1 MGHAREHL
9 GKETRLPPRQSRV
22 EDPVRRSTATIA
34 RDTKIGF
41 GLAFAVVA
49 ISLGVQTA
57 SVALPAGTLPA
68 SSPPFAVGIAVAVS
82 VGLAILLAVSYRRIR
97 RQLAIASEA
106 HTDLREA
113 YDRARLDSLLDAL
126 TGLGNHRAFQE
137 ELDARIA
144 QARDE
149 GTNVALLM
157 IDVDDL
163 KKINDQR
170 GHAAGDDLLRSV
182 AQMMRANLRRGDT
195 AYRTGGDEFAL
206 LIPNCD
212 ADSAEIMANH
222 LLAAGLSGN
231 HGRSG
236 AFSVTIGISA
246 FPAPSSDRH
255 QIIHHADAALYAG
268 KRHGRTN
275 VQRFDPSRHGVADDS
290 RTLAQLEAAVIRV
303 ASQDLLQAVYQPI
316 YSLTTG
322 QIIGFE
328 GLVRPSAESGF
339 ATPTSLFVAA
349 EATRRTV
356 ELDIVCAR
364 AVLAGAG
371 ELGGDRYLSI
381 NLSPR
386 TLESD
391 AFSPLEIVALARR
404 SGVLPTQLVIEL
416 TEREAVDDLTR
427 LQQAIRTLR
436 RHDVRVAIDDVGAG
450 NAGLRLLSEVDF
462 DILKIDLSLV
472 RASATH
478 EASEAVLRALGQ
490 LARNR
495 GHTIVAEGI
504 ETVDHLESVLELR
517 YDAGQGYLF
526 GRAEPTLVRPTIDLF
541 ALLAAADG
549 EESAA

>member
-1 MGHAREHL
+1 MS
-9 GKETRLPPRQSRV
+9 SRPSKA
-22 EDPVRRSTATIA
+22 EDPERHSSASVA
-34 RDTKIGF
+34 RDTYLGF
-41 GLAFAVVA
+41 ALAYVIVALSLTLQAV
-49 ISLGVQTA
+49 
-57 SVALPAGTLPA
+57 SVALPPGTLPP
-68 SSPPFAVGIAVAVS
+68 SSGPLAIGAAVAV
-82 VGLAILLAVSYRRIR
+82 VTILGIALI
-97 RQLAIASEA
+97 AIARRVRRHLTIA
-106 HTDLREA
+106 QDAYTDLREA

-144 QARDE
+144 QARDDDS
-149 GTNVALLM
+149 NIALLM

-212 ADSAEIMANH
+212 ADSAEIIANH

-246 FPAPSSDRH
+246 FPDPSADRH

-275 VQRFDPSRHGVADDS
+275 VQRFDPARHGVADDS
-290 RTLAQLEAAVIRV
+290 RTLSQLEAAVARV

-328 GLVRPSAESGF
+328 GLVRPSADSGF

-364 AVLAGAG
+364 AVLAGAEG
-371 ELGGDRYLSI
+371 LGTDRYLSI

-391 AFSPLEIVALARR
+391 AFSPLEILALARR
-404 SGVLPTQLVIEL
+404 NGVSPTQLVVEL

-427 LQQAIRTLR
+427 LQQAISTLR
-436 RHDVRVAIDDVGAG
+436 RHEVRVAIDDVGAG

-504 ETVDHLESVLELR
+504 ETADHLESVLELR

-541 ALLAAADG
+541 ALLSATDG
-549 EESAA
+549 VESAA

>member
-1 MGHAREHL
+1 L
-9 GKETRLPPRQSRV
+9 SSRPSKV
-22 EDPVRRSTATIA
+22 GESERYSTSSVA
-34 RDTKIGF
+34 RDTVLGF
-41 GLAFAVVA
+41 VLAFMVVA
-49 ISLGVQTA
+49 ISISLQAA
-57 SVALPAGTLPA
+57 SVALPAGSLPL
-68 SSPPFAVGIAVAVS
+68 SSGPVAIGTAVVVATILAIVLAVLARRVRRGIARAE
-82 VGLAILLAVSYRRIR
+82 
-97 RQLAIASEA
+97 EA
-106 HTDLREA
+106 YAELREA

-144 QARDE
+144 QARDDE
-149 GTNVALLM
+149 SSLALLM

-163 KKINDQR
+163 KKINDLR

-212 ADSAEIMANH
+212 ADSAEIIANH
-222 LLAAGLSGN
+222 LLAAALSGN

-236 AFSVTIGISA
+236 AFSVTIGLSA
-246 FPAPSSDRH
+246 YPAPSSDRH

-290 RTLAQLEAAVIRV
+290 RTLSQLEAAVIRV
-303 ASQDLLQAVYQPI
+303 ASHDLLQAVYQPI
-316 YSLTTG
+316 YSLTSG

-328 GLVRPSAESGF
+328 GLVRPSADSGF

-364 AVLAGAG
+364 AVLAGAEGLG
-371 ELGGDRYLSI
+371 EERYLSI

-391 AFSPLEIVALARR
+391 AFSPLEILALARR
-404 SGVLPTQLVIEL
+404 NGISPTQLVVEL

-427 LQQAIRTLR
+427 LQQAIATLR
-436 RHDVRVAIDDVGAG
+436 RHQVRVAIDDVGAG

-495 GHTIVAEGI
+495 GHRIVAEGI
-504 ETVDHLESVLELR
+504 ETADHLESVLELR

-541 ALLAAADG
+541 ALLSATDG
-549 EESAA
+549 VESAA

>member
-1 MGHAREHL
+1 
-9 GKETRLPPRQSRV
+9 
-22 EDPVRRSTATIA
+22 
-34 RDTKIGF
+34 
-41 GLAFAVVA
+41 
-49 ISLGVQTA
+49 
-57 SVALPAGTLPA
+57 
-68 SSPPFAVGIAVAVS
+68 
-82 VGLAILLAVSYRRIR
+82 LLV
-97 RQLAIASEA
+97 
-106 HTDLREA
+106 
-113 YDRARLDSLLDAL
+113 
-126 TGLGNHRAFQE
+126 
-137 ELDARIA
+137 
-144 QARDE
+144 
-149 GTNVALLM
+149 

-212 ADSAEIMANH
+212 IDTAEIMANH
-222 LLAAGLSGN
+222 LLAAALSGN

-246 FPAPSSDRH
+246 FPTPSADRH

-275 VQRFDPSRHGVADDS
+275 VQRFDPARHGVADDS

-316 YSLTTG
+316 YSLSTG
-322 QIIGFE
+322 KIIGFE
-328 GLVRPSAESGF
+328 GLVRPSPDSGF

-356 ELDIVCAR
+356 ELDVVCAR
-364 AVLAGAG
+364 AVLAGSG
-371 ELGGDRYLSI
+371 DLGPDRYLSI

-391 AFSPLEIVALARR
+391 AFSPLEIVALAKRN
-404 SGVLPTQLVIEL
+404 GVPPQQLVVEL

-427 LQQAIRTLR
+427 LQGAISTLR

-495 GHTIVAEGI
+495 GHSVVAEGI
-504 ETVDHLESVLELR
+504 ETVEHLESVLELR

-526 GRAEPTLVRPTIDLF
+526 GRAEPTLIRPTIDLF
-541 ALLAAADG
+541 ALLATTTG
-549 EESAA
+549 QESAA

>member
-1 MGHAREHL
+1 
-9 GKETRLPPRQSRV
+9 LPSRPTKV
-22 EDPVRRSTATIA
+22 GESERRSNGSVA
-34 RDTKIGF
+34 RDTNVGF
-41 GLAFAVVA
+41 TLAFLVAA
-49 ISLGVQTA
+49 ISLTLQAA
-57 SVALPAGTLPA
+57 SVALPPGSLPITPA
-68 SSPPFAVGIAVAVS
+68 PVALGAAVIVATI
-82 VGLAILLAVSYRRIR
+82 LAIVLVVLARRVRRGVSGAR
-97 RQLAIASEA
+97 EA
-106 HTDLREA
+106 YTELREA

-144 QARDE
+144 QARDD
-149 GTNVALLM
+149 GSNLALLM
-157 IDVDDL
+157 VDVDDL

-182 AQMMRANLRRGDT
+182 AQMMRANLRRGDS

-212 ADSAEIMANH
+212 ADSGEIIANH
-222 LLAAGLSGN
+222 LLAAALSGN

-236 AFSVTIGISA
+236 AFSVTIGLSA
-246 FPAPSSDRH
+246 YPDPSADRH

-290 RTLAQLEAAVIRV
+290 RTLSQLEAAVTRV
-303 ASQDLLQAVYQPI
+303 ASHDLLQAVYQPI

-322 QIIGFE
+322 GIIGFE
-328 GLVRPSAESGF
+328 GLVRPSADSGF
-339 ATPTSLFVAA
+339 STPTSLFVAA

-364 AVLAGAG
+364 AVLAGAEGLG
-371 ELGGDRYLSI
+371 EDRYLSI

-391 AFSPLEIVALARR
+391 AFSPLEILALARR
-404 SGVLPTQLVIEL
+404 HGISPTQLVVEL

-427 LQQAIRTLR
+427 LQQAIATLR
-436 RHDVRVAIDDVGAG
+436 RHKVRVAIDDVGAG

-504 ETVDHLESVLELR
+504 ETADHLESVLELR

-526 GRAEPTLVRPTIDLF
+526 GRAEPTLARPTIDLF
-541 ALLAAADG
+541 ALLSASDRV
-549 EESAA
+549 ESAA

>member
-1 MGHAREHL
+1 
-9 GKETRLPPRQSRV
+9 V
-22 EDPVRRSTATIA
+22 
-34 RDTKIGF
+34 GF
-41 GLAFAVVA
+41 GLAFATIVGA
-49 ISLGVQTA
+49 
-57 SVALPAGTLPA
+57 VALFATAVIVPATSFTPSAGPTALGGVLL
-68 SSPPFAVGIAVAVS
+68 FVTV
-82 VGLAILLAVSYRRIR
+82 LAFVLIWLVRRIDR
-97 RQLAIASEA
+97 DL
-106 HTDLREA
+106 TDADDAYADLQEA

-144 QARDE
+144 AAREDD
-149 GTNVALLM
+149 TNLALLM

-170 GHAAGDDLLRSV
+170 GHAAGDELLRSV

-212 ADSAEIMANH
+212 LDGAEIVANH
-222 LLAAGLSGN
+222 LLAAALSGN

-236 AFSVTIGISA
+236 AFSVTIGLSA
-246 FPAPSSDRH
+246 FPHPSADRH
-255 QIIHHADAALYAG
+255 QIIHQADAALYAG

-275 VQRFDPSRHGVADDS
+275 VQRFDPARHGVADDE
-290 RTLAQLEAAVIRV
+290 RTLAQLEAAVTRV

-322 QIIGFE
+322 QIVGFE
-328 GLVRPSAESGF
+328 GLVRPSADSGF
-339 ATPTSLFVAA
+339 SSPTSLFVAA

-356 ELDIVCAR
+356 ELDIVCAK
-364 AVLAGAG
+364 AVLAGAA
-371 ELGGDRYLSI
+371 ELGEGRYLSI

-391 AFSPLEIVALARR
+391 AFSPLEILALARR
-404 SGVLPTQLVIEL
+404 HGLEPTQLVVEL

-427 LQQAIRTLR
+427 LRHAITTLR
-436 RHDVRVAIDDVGAG
+436 RHQVRVAIDDVGAG

-478 EASEAVLRALGQ
+478 EASEAVLRALGT

-495 GHTIVAEGI
+495 GHRIVAEGI
-504 ETVDHLESVLELR
+504 ETADHLESVLELR

-541 ALLAAADG
+541 ALLSSDSG
-549 EESAA
+549 VESAA